1 MKLYKYSK
9 HEIVQAWEHA
19 FGKDA
24 KLTKKQKAFLM
35 ELFKKEI
42 NNE

>member
-1 MKLYKYSK
+1 MYSK

-24 KLTKKQKAFLM
+24 TLTKKQKAFLT

-42 NNE
+42 NDE

>member
-1 MKLYKYSK
+1 MKIHMYSK
-9 HEIVQAWEHA
+9 HEIVQAWKHA

-24 KLTKKQKAFLM
+24 KLTKEQKAFLI
-35 ELFKKEI
+35 ELFKKET